1 MGIKKNMGNSGY
13 KKLHVWRVVGV
24 ETNNPIYFREQRHW
38 FHNSLNQFAK

>member
-24 ETNNPIYFREQRHW
+24 KTNNPIYLRGTTA
-38 FHNSLNQFAK
+38 LVP